1 MSPFAQDVESLKL
14 APCGWLAG
22 ESSRER
28 QFVSPAPWRP
38 AARPVPS
45 TTTACPSR
53 VKGRSMRAPVSAS
66 SRWTEVPTA
75 RGLVRRDPL
84 PKDLVQ
90 DPALA
95 HVFEI

>member
-14 APCGWLAG
+14 ASCGWLAG

-53 VKGRSMRAPVSAS
+53 VKGRSMRAAVSAQC
-66 SRWTEVPTA
+66 RWTEVPTA
-75 RGLVRRDPL
+75 RPRRRGWQEFIAAIHGMN
-84 PKDLVQ
+84 VC
-90 DPALA
+90 
-95 HVFEI
+95 V